1 MWEFF
6 ENTFLPALAM
16 VALSIVTVAGPP
28 ILYKGLEKLGIT
40 VEKDR
45 QAIFQKGIDNAAE
58 MIVAR
63 SAGGRI
69 TSELVRQ
76 GVDYVQSSVGDQVK
90 HFQKQGL
97 TQADIAEKV
106 EARAL
111 ARATPIP
118 DQAVAVVQ
126 AEGSPQQLAAKAQAT
141 VDPATAVAAA
151 ITAGARRASGKAA
164 L

>member
-6 ENTFLPALAM
+6 NDTFLPALAM

-28 ILYKGLEKLGIT
+28 MLYKGLEKLGIT

-69 TSELVRQ
+69 TSELVNQ
-76 GVDYVQSSVGDQVK
+76 GVTYVQSSVGDQVK
-90 HFQKQGL
+90 HFAKQGL
-97 TQADIAEKV
+97 TPADIAEKV

-118 DQAVAVVQ
+118 ETAVAVVDKTTMPAN
-126 AEGSPQQLAAKAQAT
+126 AEP
-141 VDPATAVAAA
+141 AVAAA
-151 ITAGARRASGKAA
+151 VVSAGQRRASGRAA